1 MNVTL
6 KKVYIQIKVLPLVP
20 LILADGVRHR
30 LHNLYIDVV
39 HVMLNYVLG
48 IKIKGVIIIMR
59 LVALDL
65 KIIFVIIGLYVNVF
79 SNN

>member
-1 MNVTL
+1 MV
-6 KKVYIQIKVLPLVP
+6 
-20 LILADGVRHR
+20 DRVRHR

>member
-1 MNVTL
+1 M
-6 KKVYIQIKVLPLVP
+6 
-20 LILADGVRHR
+20 ADRVRYR

-48 IKIKGVIIIMR
+48 IKIKGVIIKMT

>member
-1 MNVTL
+1 M
-6 KKVYIQIKVLPLVP
+6 
-20 LILADGVRHR
+20 ADGVRHG

-48 IKIKGVIIIMR
+48 IKIKGVIIKMT

-65 KIIFVIIGLYVNVF
+65 IIIFVIIGLYFNVF